1 MKQVTIE
8 KFSGLA
14 VQPNSF
20 TVRPG
25 TLERADNAVLSQDNI
40 ISKRRGA
47 RLHHTFQSGQVIG
60 SLFDYG
66 SSVFAV
72 SQNVLYRL
80 LATAVTAQAVSAAG
94 STSIVVRKTAHGL
107 RDLDFIADF
116 NVTNADAFVA
126 AFADR
131 HGAFYGQRQITTG
144 FTVSASRTANVVTV
158 TLPGHGLTTGMSI
171 AVTASTLS
179 PVVAPGTFAITVVN
193 SSTFTIASVGAN
205 SSGTVTFTTTDAF
218 RVSADQNA
226 TLSVVSGATAAS
238 YRRYTVQPGAP
249 VSVTS
254 AGVRVSRAVASNKNM
269 YFTTDNGVLKL
280 EREDL
285 PILEAGIP
293 PGLDLQGTL
302 GQDSSGGNTGPVS
315 TNGQV
320 AYRILFGRRDA
331 NNNLVLGA
339 PSEAVVLRNNL
350 LILTSGLSYDTAT
363 NILTVTSTAHGL
375 VTGNIIYL
383 YNLVFD
389 PTSVTLANN
398 TQISVTVTGAN
409 TFTIDL
415 DDVMVTTA
423 IVNVTALSYGVA
435 KTARLTFTIPSEI
448 LSTEYI
454 YQVYRSPQS
463 TSPTVL
469 PEPRYKQVEEANLTS
484 AQVTAGFVDVFDE
497 LDDALISGNAELYT
511 NPTQEGELQA
521 NARPPRAED
530 VALFKGYVFYANI
543 AQFRTLDLAIVAP
556 NLISNADVL
565 TIGAA
570 SYVFRGN
577 ATNQPVGNDR
587 TSSAATWAANVAT
600 VTQTAHGFSTGDT
613 INVLSSTFSLA
624 TGVVTIT
631 VTGAN
636 TFTFASAT
644 GGASGTVE
652 YEGLAD
658 STGRRLVRLSIVFA
672 GATSP
677 TLSEAIAFTARALLK
692 AINRNA
698 ASTVYAQYVSAP
710 DAAPGKLFLL
720 AKDVNAV
727 SYAVTVSAAGAS
739 QAFIPDVPTSGTTVS
754 DTQEAKPNE
763 LAIAKL
769 QEPEAVP
776 ISDRIAIGSESA
788 AILRIAP
795 LRDSLIILKEDGV
808 FRLNGDSKSNF
819 SVTAVDNTVIC
830 VARRSVAVL
839 NNSVYALT
847 NQGVVQITDSSVPII
862 SRPIEPYFSSIIG
875 LSALEDVTSGV
886 GYESERLYL
895 LSTVQPNT
903 PVTEPNITYCY
914 NYLTDSWTTWRGDAV
929 VFLGAHLGSE
939 DDKLYFVQGTD
950 TRYLHKERKNQNK
963 VDFSGQD
970 FATPVIAAQVAT
982 TVAIAGT
989 ATVTCTTIE
998 AHGFAVGDLLTVS
1011 RTSTA
1016 LATAFSGGAA
1026 DLNGLRVVTG
1036 IVDEL
1041 IFQFAAATVA
1051 TGSATG
1057 LLYAQLGLSEAEVTC
1072 SVVSG
1077 SVTATLTTAQPH
1089 GLVTGNAINVNSLSV
1104 PIAAALLASA
1114 DLTGYRSVSVVSATV
1129 FTVQASNNASG
1140 NATGTVNLSDRRA
1153 TKTIVTLRTLTG
1165 VVPQAGDGIVTD
1177 NRLYK
1182 VKEVARYDA
1191 ETYVLTLFFPYKSL
1205 STADAFIH
1213 AAYNTS
1219 LKFAP
1224 LTAGNVGLLKQ
1235 FGEFQATFR
1244 NGDACTQMRVNFS
1257 NDGFV
1262 SDNNN
1267 AWNFGVGS
1275 DLAPVQFGG
1284 WGSLEWGQFPWGG
1297 ESSLN
1302 REFQTRPSVILRQYV
1317 PMKTFIGTYL
1327 QPILDHRVAGESIE
1341 LQAISIFHK
1350 QVTQR
1355 TTR

>member
-47 RLHHTFQSGQVIG
+47 RLHHTFQTAQVIG
-60 SLFDYG
+60 SLFDYQT
-66 SSVFAV
+66 SVFAV
-72 SQNVLYRL
+72 SQNTLYRL
-80 LATAVTAQAVSAAG
+80 IAAAVTAQAVSLAS

-107 RDLDFIADF
+107 RDQDYIADF
-116 NVTNADAFVA
+116 NVTNSDDFVA
-126 AFADR
+126 AFPDR

-144 FTVSASRTANVVTV
+144 FTVAATRATNVVTV
-158 TLPGHGLTTGMSI
+158 TLPNHGLTTGMNI
-171 AVTASTLS
+171 AVTASTIS
-179 PVVAPGTFAITVVN
+179 VAAGTYAITVIN
-193 SSTFTIASVGAN
+193 SNTFEIASVGSN
-205 SSGTVTFTTTDAF
+205 STGTLTFTTSDAF
-218 RVSADQNA
+218 RIAADQSA
-226 TLSVVSGATAAS
+226 TVSVVSGATAAN
-238 YRRYTVQPGAP
+238 YRRYTVQTGAS

-254 AGVRVSRAVASNKNM
+254 SGVVVSRAVASNKNL

-285 PILEAGIP
+285 PVLEAGIP
-293 PGLDLQGTL
+293 PGLDLQGEL
-302 GQDSSGGNTGPVS
+302 GQDSSGANTGPILP
-315 TNGQV
+315 NGQV

-331 NNNLVLGA
+331 NNNLILGA
-339 PSEAVVLRNNL
+339 PSEAIVLRNNV
-350 LILTSGLSYDTAT
+350 ISLTSGLSYD
-363 NILTVTSTAHGL
+363 NPSNVLTITSTAHGL
-375 VTGNIIYL
+375 ISGDNIFL
-383 YNLVFD
+383 YNVIFA
-389 PTSVTLANN
+389 PTTETLENG
-398 TQISVTVTGAN
+398 TRIEVTVIDAN
-409 TFTIDL
+409 TFSIDL
-415 DDVMVTTA
+415 DDVMDPTLVTG
-423 IVNVTALSYGVA
+423 VTSLDYGVA

-454 YQVYRSPQS
+454 FQVYRSPQ
-463 TSPTVL
+463 TTDVTTL
-469 PEPRYKQVEEANLTS
+469 PEPRYKQVEEGNITS
-484 AQVTAGFVDVFDE
+484 GQVSAGFVDVFDE

-543 AQFRTLDLAIVAP
+543 TQFRTLDFAVVAP
-556 NLISNADVL
+556 NLITNADVL
-565 TIGAA
+565 TIGAEE
-570 SYVFRGN
+570 YIFRGN
-577 ATNQPVGNDR
+577 ASNEPVGNDR
-587 TSSAATWAANVAT
+587 TDSSATWAANVAT
-600 VTQTAHGFSTGDT
+600 ITQTNHGFLTGDT
-613 INVLSSTFSLA
+613 INVLSSTFSLE
-624 TGVVTIT
+624 TGVKTIT

-636 TFTFASAT
+636 TFTFASTT

-658 STGRRLVRLSIVFA
+658 TSGRRLVRLSIVYSSPN
-672 GATSP
+672 SP
-677 TLSEAIAFTARALLK
+677 TLSEAIALTARALLK

-698 ASTVYAQYVSAP
+698 DATIYAQYVSAP
-710 DAAPGKLFLL
+710 DAAPGKLFFI
-720 AKDVNAV
+720 AKNVNAV
-727 SYAVTVSAAGAS
+727 SYAVTISNSAAT
-739 QAFIPDVPTSGTTVS
+739 QAFIPDVPTSGTAVS

-830 VARRSVAVL
+830 VAKRSVAVL

-875 LSALEDVTSGV
+875 IPGLEAVTSGV

-903 PVTEPNITYCY
+903 SVSEPNITYCY

-929 VFLGAHLGSE
+929 VFLGAHLGME
-939 DDKLYFVQGTD
+939 DDKLYFIEGGATNLV
-950 TRYLHKERKNQNK
+950 HKERKNQNK
-963 VDFSGQD
+963 VDFSGQEY
-970 FATPVIAAQVAT
+970 ATPIIAAQVAT
-982 TVAIAGT
+982 AVAVAGT
-989 ATVTCTTIE
+989 ATVTATTIE
-998 AHGFAVGDLLTVS
+998 EHGLAVGDLITVS
-1011 RTSTA
+1011 RSSSA
-1016 LATAFSGGAA
+1016 LGTGFSGGVS
-1026 DLNGLRVVTG
+1026 DVDGLRIVTA
-1036 IVDEL
+1036 IPDTVT
-1041 IFQFAAATVA
+1041 FQFAAATVA
-1051 TGSATG
+1051 VGSATG
-1057 LLYAQLGLSEAEVTC
+1057 LLYAQLGLSEADVAC
-1072 SVVSG
+1072 SVSSG
-1077 SVTATLTTAQPH
+1077 SVTVTITTAQSH
-1089 GLVTGNAINVNSLSV
+1089 GLVTGNPITVNRLSV
-1104 PIAAALLASA
+1104 SIAGAFPAET

-1129 FTVQASNNASG
+1129 FTIQASNNATG
-1140 NATGTVNLSDRRA
+1140 NATGTVNISDRRA
-1153 TKTIVTLRTLTG
+1153 NKTIVTLRTLNG
-1165 VVPQAGDGIVTD
+1165 IVPQAGDAIVTD

-1182 VKEVARYDA
+1182 VKEVARYDV
-1191 ETYVLTLFFPYKSL
+1191 ETYVLTLFFAYKSL
-1205 STADAFIH
+1205 STADSFLH
-1213 AAYNTS
+1213 SAYNTS

-1224 LTAGNVGLLKQ
+1224 LTAGNVGMLKQ
-1235 FGEFQATFR
+1235 FGEFQAVFR

-1297 ESSLN
+1297 ETSLN
-1302 REFQTRPSVILRQYV
+1302 REFQTRPAVILRQYV
-1317 PMKTFIGTYL
+1317 PMKTYIGTFL
-1327 QPILDHRVAGESIE
+1327 QPILDHRVAGEAIE
-1341 LQAISIFHK
+1341 LQAMAIFHK
-1350 QVTQR
+1350 QVTNR
-1355 TTR
+1355 TSR

>member
-1 MKQVTIE
+1 MKQVSIE
-8 KFSGLA
+8 KFAGLA
-14 VQPNSF
+14 VQANSF

-47 RLHHTFQSGQVIG
+47 RLHHTFQTGQVIG

-80 LATAVTAQAVSAAG
+80 IPTSISAQAVSLTA
-94 STSIVVRKTAHGL
+94 STSIVVRKTAHGI
-107 RDLDFIADF
+107 RDQDFVADF
-116 NVTNADAFVA
+116 NVTNTDAFVT
-126 AFADR
+126 AFPDR
-131 HGAFYGQRQITTG
+131 HGAFYGQRQVTTG
-144 FTVSASRTANVVTV
+144 FTVAAVRTANVVTV
-158 TLPGHGLTTGMSI
+158 TLPDHGLTTGMNI
-171 AVTASTLS
+171 AVIGSTISVAS
-179 PVVAPGTFAITVVN
+179 GTFAIIVVN
-193 SSTFTIASVGAN
+193 SSTFQISSVGSN
-205 SSGTVTFTTTDAF
+205 SSGTLTFTTTDAF
-218 RVSADQNA
+218 RVSADQIA

-238 YRRYTVQPGAP
+238 YRKYNVQPGVP

-254 AGVRVSRAVASNKNM
+254 AGVTVSRAVASNKNI

-285 PILEAGIP
+285 PVLEAGIP
-293 PGLDLQGTL
+293 PGLDLQGIL
-302 GQDSSGGNTGPVS
+302 GQSSGAVNTGPIL

-320 AYRILFGRRDA
+320 AYRIVFGRRDA

-350 LILTSGLSYDTAT
+350 LVLTSGLSYNTVT
-363 NILTVTSTAHGL
+363 NVLTVTSTAHGL
-375 VTGNIIYL
+375 ITGNSIYL
-383 YNLVFD
+383 YNVVFD

-398 TQISVTVTGAN
+398 TQISVTFVDAN

-423 IVNVTALSYGVA
+423 IVNVTALSYGIA

-463 TSPTVL
+463 GSPAIL

-484 AQVTAGFVDVFDE
+484 AQVLAGFVDLFDE

-556 NLISNADVL
+556 NLISNSNVL

-570 SYVFRGN
+570 QYVFRGN

-587 TSSAATWAANVAT
+587 TTSSATWTLGVAT

-613 INVLSSTFSLA
+613 INVLSSSFLLA
-624 TGVVTIT
+624 VGVATIT

-658 STGRRLVRLSIVFA
+658 ISGRRLVRLSIVFA
-672 GATSP
+672 GPTSP
-677 TLSEAIAFTARALLK
+677 TLSEAIALTARALLK

-727 SYAVTVSAAGAS
+727 SYAVTVSASGAS

-754 DTQEAKPNE
+754 DTQDSAPNQ

-776 ISDRIAIGSESA
+776 LTDTIAIGSESA

-808 FRLNGDSKSNF
+808 FRLNGDSKANF
-819 SVTAVDNTVIC
+819 SVTALDNTVIC
-830 VARRSVAVL
+830 VARRSMAVL

-862 SRPIEPYFSSIIG
+862 SRPIEPLFSSIIG

-903 PVTEPNITYCY
+903 PVTEPNVTYCY

-939 DDKLYFVQGTD
+939 DDKLYFVQGNN

-963 VDFSGQD
+963 VDFTGQD

-982 TVAIAGT
+982 AVAILGT
-989 ATVTCTTIE
+989 ANVTCTTTE

-1011 RTSTA
+1011 RASTA
-1016 LATAFSGGAA
+1016 LATAFPGGVT
-1026 DLNGLRVVTG
+1026 DLNGLRIVTAVV
-1036 IVDEL
+1036 DDL
-1041 IFQFAAATVA
+1041 SFQLGAETVA

-1057 LLYAQLGLSEAEVTC
+1057 LLYAQLGLSEAEVSC
-1072 SVVSG
+1072 AVVTG
-1077 SVTATLTTAQPH
+1077 SVTVTITTSQSH
-1089 GLVTGNAINVNSLSV
+1089 GLVTGNAINCNSLSA
-1104 PIAAALLASA
+1104 PIAAAFPALA

-1129 FTVQASNNASG
+1129 FTLQASNNATG
-1140 NATGTVNLSDRRA
+1140 NATGTVNISDRRA
-1153 TKTIVTLRTLTG
+1153 TKTIVTLRTLNG
-1165 VVPQAGDGIVTD
+1165 VVPQTGDGIVAD

-1182 VKEVARYDA
+1182 IKDVARFDTQ
-1191 ETYVLTLFFPYKSL
+1191 TYVLTFFSPYKSL
-1205 STADAFIH
+1205 STADAFLH

-1224 LTAGNVGLLKQ
+1224 ITAGNVGMLKQ

-1267 AWNFGVGS
+1267 AWNFAVGS
-1275 DLAPVQFGG
+1275 DMAPVQFGG
-1284 WGSLEWGQFPWGG
+1284 WGSLEWGAFPWGG
-1297 ESSLN
+1297 ETSLN

-1317 PMKTFIGTYL
+1317 PMKTYIGTYL
-1327 QPILDHRVAGESIE
+1327 QPIMDHRVAGESIE
-1341 LQAISIFHK
+1341 LQAISLFHK